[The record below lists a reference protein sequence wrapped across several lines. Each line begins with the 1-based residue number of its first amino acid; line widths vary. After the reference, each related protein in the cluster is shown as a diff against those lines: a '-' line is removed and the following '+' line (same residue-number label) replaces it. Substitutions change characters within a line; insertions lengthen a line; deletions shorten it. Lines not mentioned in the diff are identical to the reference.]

1 MGKCKFKVNDRVIYN
16 GQSGEYTWLIGY
28 TGRIVG
34 FFVNFDQLIAQVEWD
49 ERIRV
54 LSHKTYDGHDC
65 AGLCR
70 QGYGW
75 NVHVTGLGLYDE
87 EAENQC
93 GESLTINDRE
103 CDLLL

>member
-16 GQSGEYTWLIGY
+16 GQSGEYKWLVGY

-34 FFVNFDQLIAQVEWD
+34 FFVNFDKLVAQVEWD
-49 ERIRV
+49 ERIPI
-54 LSHKTYDGHDC
+54 LSHSSYNGHDC
-65 AGLCR
+65 DGLCR

-75 NVHVTGLGLYDE
+75 NVHVTEIDLYDE